1 LIHILLNYSSGIKV
15 RRELLDTIAYAAVRH
30 LGYDDR
36 DLSIACESDEAVQE
50 LNQQYRGINQPT
62 DVLSFPS
69 GEVDPHSGRVYLG
82 DVIISL
88 PAVSRQ
94 AQDLGHDFQ
103 TELAAV
109 VIHGILHLAGY
120 DHSRK
125 AEKEEMFALQERI
138 LAGLNLNEARAAD
151 FFSTFT
157 NAARGLV
164 SAFQTEN
171 NLKIHTAFGLLA
183 VLLGWLLGI
192 SRVEWALLTLV
203 ISAVFAAEFINTAL
217 EYVVNLASPRYH
229 DLARKAKD
237 ISAAAV
243 LIVVCA
249 SLVIGAL
256 LFLPKLI
263 PLASGFFNP

>member
-1 LIHILLNYSSGIKV
+1 MIHILINYSSGIKV
-15 RRELLDTIAYAAVRH
+15 RKELLDAIAYTAIRH

-50 LNQQYRGINQPT
+50 LNRQYRGINQPT
-62 DVLSFPS
+62 DVLSFSS

-88 PAVSRQ
+88 PAVNRQ
-94 AQDLGHDFQ
+94 AQELGHDFQ
-103 TELAAV
+103 TELATV

-120 DHSRK
+120 DHAVK
-125 AEKEEMFALQERI
+125 AEKEKMFVLQERI
-138 LAGLNLNEARAAD
+138 LAEINLNEARAAC
-151 FFSTFT
+151 FFSTFA

-164 SAFQTEN
+164 SAFRTEN
-171 NLKIHTAFGLLA
+171 NLKIHTAFGFLA
-183 VLLGWLLGI
+183 VIFGWLLGI
-192 SRVEWALLTLV
+192 SRIEWALLALI
-203 ISAVFAAEFINTAL
+203 ISAVFAAEFINTSL

-256 LFLPKLI
+256 LFLPKLL
-263 PLASGFFNP
+263 PLLSALLSP